1 MEIITPKLNNI
12 RIVPIVYQV
21 RRLGVHSGG
30 KANWLNTYFNPAAF
44 AINAPGT
51 FGNSAKNLLNGP
63 GINTADVALVKNWEF
78 VEHYRLQFRW
88 EMFNA
93 LNQPGFWITR

>member
-1 MEIITPKLNNI
+1 M
-12 RIVPIVYQV
+12 
-21 RRLGVHSGG
+21 
-30 KANWLNTYFNPAAF
+30 ADTYFNPAAF

-63 GINTADVALVKNWEF
+63 GINTADIALVKNWEF

-93 LNQPGFWITR
+93 LNHPDFGLPVNDPSVSNVGQITAIGPIPPRVAQAALKLSF